1 MTPVKFCDF
10 FKKIRWAGGAGEIC
24 PFMPPCIMLMSA
36 WPPGYGPGN
45 LFGLKNLNVAG
56 GISVPPGA
64 VHMWERFTERAKHV
78 VATARE
84 EAVRLGSEYVRTEH
98 ILLGLC
104 KETEGVA
111 ARALE
116 NLGLS
121 PESIIAEIETQ
132 VRPGASNISS
142 DEISF
147 TPRAKKVLE
156 LSVEEARRLG
166 HNYIGTEHI
175 LLGLLKEGE
184 GIAAKVLQDMK
195 VDLGRVQAEILKLVG
210 EQGGGT
216 GEARA
221 GRRSNT
227 PALDAFGRDLTQ
239 LARENKLD
247 PVIGREAEIERVIQI
262 LSRRAKNNPVL
273 IGEAGVGKTAIVEGL
288 AQAIVNGD
296 VPDLLLNRRVLT
308 LDLAGVVAGTKY
320 RGQFEE
326 RLKTVMKEIR
336 RADNIILFID
346 ELHTIVGA
354 GAAEGAVDAA
364 NILKPALARGEL
376 QCIGATTMDEFRK
389 HIEKDA
395 ALARRFQTVIVN
407 APSVDMTIRILQGL
421 RDKYEA
427 HHRVKFS
434 DEAIEAAARLAD
446 QYITDRF
453 LPDKAVDVIDEAGA
467 RARLQIT
474 TRPPELKQLEQE
486 IEQTTK
492 AKEEAIRLQEY
503 EKAASL
509 RDKERGLIARLE
521 EARREWE
528 KRRDSSETVVTAE
541 DVAYIVSRMTGVP
554 LTKIEEEES
563 ARLLRMREEL
573 HKVVVGQDEAV
584 DAITRAI
591 QRSRAGLRDRN
602 RPVGSFLLLGPTGV
616 GKTLLAKALAEFLFG
631 SREALITIDMSEYME
646 KFAVSR
652 LMGAPPGYIGYDEG
666 GQLTEQVRRRPYSV
680 VLFDEIEKAHPD
692 VFNALLQVLEE
703 GHMTDAS
710 GRKVDFRNTVV
721 MMTSNAGAKRIGR
734 TAPLGFRS
742 DDEGEEHGRLRDRVL
757 EEARKIFNPE
767 FLNRIDEI
775 VVFHRLN
782 REHLLKIVDIETAG
796 VVNRLQER
804 GIRLELTEEAR
815 DFLVREGT
823 SEEYG
828 ARPLRRAVQQYL
840 EDPLAELLLRGGT
853 KSGTTILVR
862 PSDIGDRLMFEA
874 REPVTEGV
882 QH

>member
-1 MTPVKFCDF
+1 
-10 FKKIRWAGGAGEIC
+10 
-24 PFMPPCIMLMSA
+24 
-36 WPPGYGPGN
+36 
-45 LFGLKNLNVAG
+45 
-56 GISVPPGA
+56 
-64 VHMWERFTERAKHV
+64 
-78 VATARE
+78 
-84 EAVRLGSEYVRTEH
+84 
-98 ILLGLC
+98 
-104 KETEGVA
+104 
-111 ARALE
+111 
-116 NLGLS
+116 
-121 PESIIAEIETQ
+121 
-132 VRPGASNISS
+132 
-142 DEISF
+142 EISF

-573 HKVVVGQDEAV
+573 HKVVVGQEEAV

-757 EEARKIFNPE
+757 EEARIIFNPE

-862 PSDIGDRLMFEA
+862 PSDIGDRLMFEV